1 MAATI
6 EDAKLIADQIFIG
19 DLTPTADHAKCLAE
33 YVRSGNSQ
41 ELEDELTELRNDVFA
56 ADQRADAA
64 DGRADEMEKDRDR
77 AVGLLEKANKKIV
90 QQDEEITRLKDKLR
104 HAMTTLRQTAANMA
118 DYSEKLNPEAIGP

>member
-19 DLTPTADHAKCLAE
+19 DLTPTTDHAKCLAE